1 MTTHKILI
9 TAAGMIGATWL
20 SGPVQ
25 ALDAA
30 SLYIER
36 TCIACHGPEGRVPA
50 MDEYPKLAGQGTDYL
65 LAQMKDI
72 RSGVRSNA
80 HSVAMKNV
88 MHLSSDEELAAIAA
102 WLAALP
108 E

>member
-1 MTTHKILI
+1 MTTHRILI
-9 TAAGMIGATWL
+9 TTLGVIGAALL
-20 SGPVQ
+20 SSPAQ

-30 SLYIER
+30 SLYQER
-36 TCIACHGPEGRVPA
+36 TCIACHGAEGRVPA

-72 RSGVRSNA
+72 KSGARSNA

-102 WLAALP
+102 WLSGLP